1 MAPLGCLSL
10 SVTQCVHPPARH
22 RLIRAQRGNPR
33 APAWQRLSGF
43 SRQLCWQRSRSAGI
57 LQAQKRAAMRPAA
70 LCKQDLQLMDSDVPG
85 ILIVDDNDDNRYTLQ
100 LLLEADGHTRLAT
113 AAGGQEALDLLAR
126 EKFSLVLLDMMMPDL
141 NGDEVLRIIKS
152 NPDTRDVSVVVLSAD
167 TDTERVAKCIEIG
180 ADDYLPKPFNPT
192 ILRARI
198 SSELRKRSL
207 RSLESEYLERI
218 EQEKKH
224 SEALLRNILPPEIAT
239 RLRAGETNISDHVDD
254 ATILFAD
261 VVGFGKI
268 TARMRAFEVVACLN
282 RLFSEFDRLA
292 DDVGCEKIKTI
303 GDSYMAAVGL
313 PAPRANH
320 ARIAAK
326 LALDLVTA
334 AQRLQSSLPAPF
346 PIRVGVHSGPIM
358 AGVIGTR
365 KFAYDVW
372 GDTVNIASRIEAAG
386 QPNRV
391 LVSATTA
398 KHLDRGFKLDG
409 PHTIETKE
417 HRIVET
423 FFISRG
429 D

>member
-1 MAPLGCLSL
+1 VCSNASNRACAHHL
-10 SVTQCVHPPARH
+10 TARPAK
-22 RLIRAQRGNPR
+22 LEALMDTD
-33 APAWQRLSGF
+33 APA
-43 SRQLCWQRSRSAGI
+43 
-57 LQAQKRAAMRPAA
+57 
-70 LCKQDLQLMDSDVPG
+70 

-100 LLLEADGHTRLAT
+100 LLLEADGHSRLAT
-113 AAGGQEALDLLAR
+113 ASGGHEALDLLAR

-141 NGDEVLRIIKS
+141 NGDEVLKIIKG

-167 TDTERVAKCIEIG
+167 TDTERVAKCIELG

-207 RSLESEYLERI
+207 RSLESEYIERI
-218 EQEKKH
+218 EQEKKN
-224 SEALLRNILPPEIAT
+224 SEALLRNILPPEIVT
-239 RLRAGETNISDHVDD
+239 RLRKGETNIADHFED
-254 ATILFAD
+254 ATIIFTD
-261 VVGFGKI
+261 VVGFTKI
-268 TARMRAFEVVACLN
+268 TARMRPFEIVACLN
-282 RLFSEFDRLA
+282 RLFSEFDRLV

-313 PAPRANH
+313 PAPRPNH

-326 LALDLVTA
+326 LALDLVAA
-334 AQRLQSSLPAPF
+334 AQRLQSSLPVPF

-386 QPNRV
+386 EPNRV
-391 LVSATTA
+391 LISAATA
-398 KHLDRGFKLDG
+398 KHLDRDFKLDG
-409 PHTIETKE
+409 PHKIETKE
-417 HRIVET
+417 QRMVEA
-423 FFISRG
+423 FFISRS

>member
-1 MAPLGCLSL
+1 MD
-10 SVTQCVHPPARH
+10 TD
-22 RLIRAQRGNPR
+22 
-33 APAWQRLSGF
+33 APA
-43 SRQLCWQRSRSAGI
+43 
-57 LQAQKRAAMRPAA
+57 
-70 LCKQDLQLMDSDVPG
+70 
-85 ILIVDDNDDNRYTLQ
+85 ILIVDDNEDNRYTLQ
-100 LLLEADGHTRLAT
+100 LLLEADGHFRLTT
-113 AAGGQEALDLLAR
+113 ASGGHEALDLLAR

-141 NGDEVLRIIKS
+141 NGDEVLKIIKG

-167 TDTERVAKCIEIG
+167 TDTERVAKCIELG

-207 RSLESEYLERI
+207 RSLESEYIERI

-224 SEALLRNILPPEIAT
+224 SEALLRNILPPEIVT
-239 RLRAGETNISDHVDD
+239 RLRKGETNIADHFED
-254 ATILFAD
+254 ATIIFTD
-261 VVGFGKI
+261 VVGFTKI
-268 TARMRAFEVVACLN
+268 TARMRPFETVACLN

-292 DDVGCEKIKTI
+292 DEVGCEKIKTI

-313 PAPRANH
+313 PAPRPNH
-320 ARIAAK
+320 ARIAAS
-326 LALDLVTA
+326 LALDLVAA
-334 AQRLQSSLPAPF
+334 AQRLQSSLPVPF

-391 LVSATTA
+391 LISAATA
-398 KHLDRGFKLDG
+398 KHLDRDFKLDG
-409 PHTIETKE
+409 PHQIETKE
-417 HRIVET
+417 QRVIEA
-423 FFISRG
+423 FFISRSN
-429 D
+429 